1 MSAPSSA
8 GLKKPG
14 ARAINRAE
22 IVDQNFLK
30 FLQNHDK
37 EKKVVAG
44 TVRTSGLS
52 RKELLKIF
60 DYQMLSRHLDLVA
73 REMRTR
79 NESFYTI
86 GSAGH
91 EGNAVTG
98 YLTRPTDPA
107 FLHYRSGGFMM
118 ARLDRAGVADPVY
131 DTALSL
137 AASRDDPTSG
147 GRHKAWGSRAA
158 WVLPQTSTIA
168 SHLPKAVGTAI
179 ALDKLQHFGIKGPVP
194 ADSIVALPL
203 ARHRQDLPLPHPA
216 RAHLPALLPAY
227 RLSLPLSARPGGHG
241 AGRALLRRRA

>member
-22 IVDQNFLK
+22 IVDQNFLR
-30 FLQNHDK
+30 FLQSRDK

-98 YLTRPTDPA
+98 YLTRPRCSDI
-107 FLHYRSGGFMM
+107 S
-118 ARLDRAGVADPVY
+118 
-131 DTALSL
+131 
-137 AASRDDPTSG
+137 
-147 GRHKAWGSRAA
+147 
-158 WVLPQTSTIA
+158 
-168 SHLPKAVGTAI
+168 
-179 ALDKLQHFGIKGPVP
+179 
-194 ADSIVALPL
+194 
-203 ARHRQDLPLPHPA
+203 
-216 RAHLPALLPAY
+216 
-227 RLSLPLSARPGGHG
+227 
-241 AGRALLRRRA
+241 